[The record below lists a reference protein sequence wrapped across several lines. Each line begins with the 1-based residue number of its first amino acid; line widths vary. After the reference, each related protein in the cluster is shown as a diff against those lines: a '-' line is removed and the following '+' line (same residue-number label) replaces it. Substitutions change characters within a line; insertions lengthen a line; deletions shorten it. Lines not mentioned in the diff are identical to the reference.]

1 MCKKYM
7 LVYILT
13 ESALNGTVNGDIMP
27 TAFVLIKCEEGEES
41 RIMRKLAGTDWIR
54 EVQPTVGHY
63 DLLTKVASP
72 SVEQLNKVIE
82 EIHGHDK
89 GRSTKVLLKMNEIAE
104 VA

>member
-1 MCKKYM
+1 MCIKYM
-7 LVYILT
+7 LLYIPT

-27 TAFVLIKCEEGEES
+27 TAFVLIKCEEGEEP
-41 RIMRKLAGTDWIR
+41 RLMMKLAGTDWIR

-89 GRSTKVLLKMNEIAE
+89 VRSTKVLLKMNEIAE
-104 VA
+104 AA